1 MSLPSAVSNSSP
13 LIGLARIGQLSLLE
27 HLFATVRIPGAV
39 RLELGPAFSVPAW
52 IVETPLTQPVGP
64 RLLRGSLG
72 PGEAEAV
79 SLALEVPADWILLD
93 LARPNLTPTRL
104 DNLMENLIWAAD
116 GSEVETVVARGRLLK
131 QGGRVLPFADGTS
144 PEAIMAAAQR
154 LSESFA
160 EYRRTA
166 PELRGTGAHR

>member
-93 LARPNLTPTRL
+93 DKAARRVAQSLGLPVIGTLGILLASKRR
-104 DNLMENLIWAAD
+104 E
-116 GSEVETVVARGRLLK
+116 LLSAVHPCLEALRDSGFHIAP
-131 QGGRVLPFADGTS
+131 QLYERVLHDAGET
-144 PEAIMAAAQR
+144 
-154 LSESFA
+154 
-160 EYRRTA
+160 T
-166 PELRGTGAHR
+166 